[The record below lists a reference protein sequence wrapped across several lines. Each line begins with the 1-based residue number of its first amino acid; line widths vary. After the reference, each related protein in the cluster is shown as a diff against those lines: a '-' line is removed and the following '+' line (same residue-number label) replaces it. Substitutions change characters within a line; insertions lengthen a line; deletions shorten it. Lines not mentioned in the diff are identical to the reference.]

1 LAGGAAIAKIPLKQ
15 FKCIIR
21 KTVGQFRKATAKGK
35 IYWPEFYAELTMPTP
50 GGGNVLAKAAAPQA
64 FSDMAA
70 TRNPNPDD
78 SFYQPADAFF
88 AANTK
93 IGLTYDDITLATLYS
108 EILPRNTQL
117 DTILADGLQLNIPA
131 ISADM
136 DTVTESRMAIA
147 MALNGGLG
155 LIHYNMPERDQLS
168 QVSRVKYHVQGL
180 IQDPIKV
187 LPDQLI
193 GDVLALIEQKKFG
206 FSTFPVVD
214 EKGRLVGLLSG
225 HVVKPRYAAKKVI
238 EALTPRKQ
246 VHTITKKELG
256 KDPIARADKFFTEH
270 LGIHKLLVV
279 DDDDHLHGLITMSD
293 VERITQERKAQFKP
307 ARDAQFRLVCGA
319 AVSATRNAFGELD
332 RARILTHVGG
342 LVERGVDVV
351 AVSTAHGHSKGVGDT
366 VKVLRD
372 AFPKLPIIAG
382 NVTSAAGVEY
392 LADCGANAIKV
403 GQGPGSICTTRIVA
417 GVGIPQMTALY
428 VCSRAAARKKVSI
441 LADGGITK
449 SGDIVKALTLSQAVI
464 CGGMF
469 AGCTEAPGEVM
480 EIGGKIYK
488 QYRGMGS
495 IAAMKVGSAARY
507 GHEKAD
513 ATRKLAAEG
522 IEALKESVGPVDR
535 VLAQLIGGI
544 QSGMGYLG
552 AANLAQL
559 REKARYIRVSPA
571 GQREAAPHDVVEL
584 KTGN

>member
-1 LAGGAAIAKIPLKQ
+1 
-15 FKCIIR
+15 
-21 KTVGQFRKATAKGK
+21 
-35 IYWPEFYAELTMPTP
+35 
-50 GGGNVLAKAAAPQA
+50 
-64 FSDMAA
+64 MAA
-70 TRNPNPDD
+70 TRNSPLDTP
-78 SFYQPADAFF
+78 FYQAADKFFPA
-88 AANTK
+88 NSK
-93 IGLTYDDITLATLYS
+93 VGLTFDDITLATLYS
-108 EILPRNTQL
+108 EVLPRETLL
-117 DTILADGLQLNIPA
+117 DATLADGLQLNIPV
-131 ISADM
+131 ISSDM

-155 LIHYNMPERDQLS
+155 LIHYNMPEREQLS

-180 IQDPIKV
+180 IQEPIKV
-187 LPDQLI
+187 SPDQLI

-214 EKGRLVGLLSG
+214 AKGILVGLLSG
-225 HVVKPRYAAKKVI
+225 HVVKPRYAAKKVSD
-238 EALTPRKQ
+238 ALTPRQQ
-246 VHTITKKELG
+246 VRTITKKELG

-270 LGIHKLLVV
+270 IGIHKLLVV
-279 DDDDHLHGLITMSD
+279 DENDQLLGLITMSD

-332 RARILTHVGG
+332 RERILAHVGG

-351 AVSTAHGHSKGVGDT
+351 AVSTAHGHSKGVGDM
-366 VKVLRD
+366 VRVLRD

-382 NVTSAAGVEY
+382 NVTSAAGVDY

-428 VCSRAAARKKVSI
+428 ICSLAAKKKKVSI

-449 SGDIVKALTLSQAVI
+449 SGDIVKALTLAQSVI
-464 CGGMF
+464 CGGIF
-469 AGCTEAPGEVM
+469 AGCTEAPGDVL
-480 EIGGKIYK
+480 EISGKIYK

-495 IAAMKVGSAARY
+495 LAAMKSGSAARY

-513 ATRKLAAEG
+513 TTRKLAAEG
-522 IEALKESVGPVDR
+522 IEALKEASGPVDR

-552 AANLAQL
+552 AANLTQL
-559 REKARYIRVSPA
+559 RDKARYIRVSPA